1 MPQFFQ
7 NKKRVAEKC
16 CCNAGTF
23 TAAYSSASA
32 RKGGEIFMKVV
43 KIIALCAFA
52 VTAFG
57 LTACA
62 SKKSTAPA
70 APATTVKYAK

>member
-1 MPQFFQ
+1 
-7 NKKRVAEKC
+7 
-16 CCNAGTF
+16 
-23 TAAYSSASA
+23 
-32 RKGGEIFMKVV
+32 MKVV